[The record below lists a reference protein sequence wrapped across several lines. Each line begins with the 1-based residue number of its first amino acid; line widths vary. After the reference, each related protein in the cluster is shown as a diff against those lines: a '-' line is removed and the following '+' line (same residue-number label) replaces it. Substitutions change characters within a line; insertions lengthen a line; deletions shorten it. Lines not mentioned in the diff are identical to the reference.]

1 MTVYENILNIFS
13 IFNRKL
19 VGNKAKGRI
28 SKRVFQ
34 ENKTNQIFQKTSTS
48 YPLIRTRMYACKVT
62 DLIDEVSLLPY

>member
-1 MTVYENILNIFS
+1 MTVYENIFNIFS
-13 IFNRKL
+13 IFNRTL

-34 ENKTNQIFQKTSTS
+34 ENKTHQIFQKTSTS